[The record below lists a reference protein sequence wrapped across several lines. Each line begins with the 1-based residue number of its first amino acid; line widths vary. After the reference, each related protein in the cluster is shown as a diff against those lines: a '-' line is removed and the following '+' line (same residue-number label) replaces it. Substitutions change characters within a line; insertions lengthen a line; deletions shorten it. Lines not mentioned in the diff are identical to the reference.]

1 MTPQEFFWLVARVR
15 SAQTEYFKTR
25 DKRVF
30 RACRALETELDKE
43 IERVRT
49 IQMLNDAENRE
60 NAPTICRDCVLF
72 GNCNYVGQAACPKK
86 TLLEMNEYR

>member
-1 MTPQEFFWLVARVR
+1 MTPQEFFWLVVRVR

-60 NAPTICRDCVLF
+60 NAPAICKDCVLF
-72 GNCNYVGQAACPKK
+72 GNCTYVAQASCPKK
-86 TLLEMNEYR
+86 ALLEMNEYK

>member
-1 MTPQEFFWLVARVR
+1 MTHQEFFWLVARVR

-49 IQMLNDAENRE
+49 IQLLNDSEKRE
-60 NAPTICRDCVLF
+60 NAPTICRDCIMF
-72 GNCNYVGQAACPKK
+72 GNCGYVGQSSCPKK
-86 TLLEMNEYR
+86 ALLEMNEYK

>member
-1 MTPQEFFWLVARVR
+1 MTHQEFFWLVVRVR

-49 IQMLNDAENRE
+49 IQLLNDSENRD
-60 NAPTICRDCVLF
+60 NAPTICRDCIMF
-72 GNCNYVGQAACPKK
+72 GSCGYVGQSSCPKK
-86 TLLEMNEYR
+86 ALLEMNEYK

>member
-1 MTPQEFFWLVARVR
+1 MTHQEFFWLVVRVR

-49 IQMLNDAENRE
+49 IQLLNDSENRE

-72 GNCNYVGQAACPKK
+72 GNCGYIGQSSCPKK
-86 TLLEMNEYR
+86 TLVEMNEYK

>member
-1 MTPQEFFWLVARVR
+1 MTHQEFFWLVVRVR

-49 IQMLNDAENRE
+49 IQMLNDADNRD
-60 NAPTICRDCVLF
+60 NAPTICRDCALF
-72 GNCNYVGQAACPKK
+72 GNCGYIGQSSCPKR
-86 TLLEMNEYR
+86 TLLEMNEYQ